1 MSNGRVISDQRLKEI
16 YDDQVSLALS
26 RSAALINAGVF
37 AELMPRIEAQARRGV
52 DLIGLHIGDSKR
64 APPANARYGNL
75 ESQASL
81 DMGLYRYGDVAGL
94 ERLKEEFA
102 LHLAA
107 SGYGPARLEPE
118 CVLVGCGGTH
128 ALFCASR
135 AILEAGDE
143 VLVAAPYWPLAP
155 GVFRAAG
162 AIPVEVPLTNRL
174 YADPTLSLETLFG
187 EAVTEKTRAV
197 YLATPN
203 NPDGKVFN
211 PDQLAGLAHF
221 ARKRN
226 LWILVDEVYCDYV
239 YDGVH
244 TSIARL
250 EDLAERTISVYS
262 VSKSHALA
270 GARVGFAV
278 APERVVSVAR
288 RIAVHTVFHP
298 TVAAQHLALAAL
310 RQPSSW
316 IDEARSEYRVARD
329 AAVGALTKAGV
340 TLNVPEGGSYVFM
353 DFRPLLGRRSL
364 KDLLE
369 AAIDAGV
376 LLAPGDGF
384 GRDFASWARLC
395 FTGVTP
401 ERLLEGVSR
410 LVRVL

>member
-1 MSNGRVISDQRLKEI
+1 VP
-16 YDDQVSLALS
+16 LALS
-26 RSAALINAGVF
+26 RSAALIHAGVF
-37 AELMPRIEAQARRGV
+37 ADLVPSIEAQVRRGV
-52 DLIGLHIGDSKR
+52 DLIGLHIGDSSR
-64 APPANARYGNL
+64 PPPADARYGNL
-75 ESQASL
+75 ERHTGL
-81 DMGLYRYGDVAGL
+81 EKGLYRYGDVGGL

-102 LHLAA
+102 LHLTT
-107 SGYGPARLEPE
+107 SGYGPARPEPHG
-118 CVLVGCGGTH
+118 VLVGCGGTH
-128 ALFCASR
+128 ALFCVSR

-143 VLVAAPYWPLAP
+143 VLVVAPYWPLAP

-162 AIPVEVPLTNRL
+162 AIPVEVSLTNRL
-174 YADPTLSLETLFG
+174 YADPTLDLEPLL
-187 EAVTEKTRAV
+187 EQAVTEKTRAV
-197 YLATPN
+197 YFATPN
-203 NPDGKVFN
+203 NPDGKVFSAG
-211 PDQLAGLAHF
+211 QLAGLAHF
-221 ARKRN
+221 ARTRN
-226 LWILVDEVYCDYV
+226 LWILADEVYCDYV
-239 YDGVH
+239 YDEAH
-244 TSIARL
+244 ASIARL
-250 EDLAERTISVYS
+250 EDAADRTISIYS

-310 RQPSSW
+310 QQPSSW

-329 AAVGALTKAGV
+329 AAVGALKEAGV
-340 TLNVPEGGSYVFM
+340 TFNVPEGGSYVFM

-384 GRDFASWARLC
+384 GGDFASWARLC
-395 FTGVTP
+395 FTGVTLD
-401 ERLLEGVSR
+401 RLLEGVSR